1 MNFNFNFNS
10 FIYCHHKSKDSKN
23 ECMSSRIDA
32 SAFND
37 LKNKYE
43 YFLNAPHFEDSEF
56 YSHEI

>member
-1 MNFNFNFNS
+1 
-10 FIYCHHKSKDSKN
+10 
-23 ECMSSRIDA
+23 MSSRIDA